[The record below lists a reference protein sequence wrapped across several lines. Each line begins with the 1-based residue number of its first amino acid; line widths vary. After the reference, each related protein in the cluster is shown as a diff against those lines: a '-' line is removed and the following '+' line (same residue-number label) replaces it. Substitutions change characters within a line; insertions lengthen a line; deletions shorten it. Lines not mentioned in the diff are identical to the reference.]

1 MIEPSPLDRYDL
13 GKRPAFLGG
22 SVAETPDV
30 LRVRALPP
38 RPDMSPEQAEALSRI
53 LCPRG
58 TGSLRLHQAAALRE
72 LYEVGGLVAPLRVG
86 GGKCWGAGTRLLR
99 YDGSAVAVEDVRVGD
114 TLMGP
119 DSKPRTVTATTAG
132 HAPMYRI
139 IPVKGDPWT
148 CNGPHVLTVVDSVSG
163 VVTDVP
169 LDEYLTWSKKRQAEA
184 KLFQPEQIDFAPRR
198 EPALDPYVLGVWLGD
213 GTKAMRCFTV
223 TKPDREIGDALG
235 AEARRWGLNL
245 REFNPPGK
253 CTHWRI
259 TNRKGAPNPILHHL
273 RDLMRPGVRI
283 PDDYRL
289 GSAAVRRQVLAGL
302 LDTDGYLNK
311 SGYEIVQVNTAIA
324 DDIAFVA
331 RSLGFRVTERDK
343 YVGGVAYR
351 RLFVSGDVSQL
362 PLRIPRK
369 QAPPRRQKKNP
380 LRTGF
385 RVEPAGEGAYFG
397 FSLHGP
403 DRRCLLADFTVTHNS
418 LICLLAKVVTGSQ
431 RCVLVTK
438 APCIDEMTREFSAMH
453 RAGWDVRLP
462 HMISYAKLGRQ
473 SAEHELVRLAPD
485 LLIFDEAHKLS
496 NLRSAASVRRV
507 ARAIHLLRPR
517 VAMLSG
523 SMLGDELMRYWHMLV
538 WALGANA
545 PVPLTHGEAKQWAQ
559 ALDGDTGGLA
569 RVELGAL
576 RSLGDFHEHMRSRRG
591 IVPTLGGD
599 CPAEI
604 VLRRWEPALPDALEQ
619 MITEVEATGTRPDGE
634 LLEDTEKADCVLQLS
649 QGFWYRWD
657 PSPPDAWLEPRRAW
671 HRYVR
676 SVVEAHVDGFDSPL
690 AVVRGLDRPC
700 SGGQVVR
707 GRDVLPQYQALVQQC
722 EASDPY
728 FEPPEDWLGPEYE
741 RVMPVEPYR
750 GAEPPDADIGRQL
763 LASWRAVR
771 DTYEPTVVPEW
782 VDDAPLRAAVAHA
795 LAGDPCLVWTRHRAA
810 GHRMQQLGLPYFGGG
825 TDPHTAVGRS
835 IALSTSAHG
844 TGKNLQAWARNLVLT
859 LPANAITAEQLMGR
873 THRPGQTSLKVSFDI
888 AACTRYQQDV
898 LDRVQRQAKADGH
911 AAGIEYKITKGRW
924 RS

>member
-1 MIEPSPLDRYDL
+1 
-13 GKRPAFLGG
+13 
-22 SVAETPDV
+22 
-30 LRVRALPP
+30 
-38 RPDMSPEQAEALSRI
+38 MSPEQAEALSRI

-58 TGSLRLHQAAALRE
+58 TGSLRLHQAVALRE

-86 GGKCWGAGTRLLR
+86 AGKCWGAGTRLLR
-99 YDGSAVAVEDVRVGD
+99 YDGRAVAVEDVRVGD
-114 TLMGP
+114 ALMGP

-169 LDEYLTWSKKRQAEA
+169 LEEYLTWSKKRQAEA
-184 KLFQPEQIDFAPRR
+184 KLFQPEHIDFAPRR
-198 EPALDPYVLGVWLGD
+198 EPTLDPYVLGVWLGD
-213 GTKAMRCFTV
+213 GTKDMRGFTV

-302 LDTDGYLNK
+302 LDTDGCLDK
-311 SGYEIVQVNTAIA
+311 SGYEIVQVNRAIA

-351 RLFVSGDVSQL
+351 RLFVSGDVAQL

-397 FSLHGP
+397 FSLSGP

-418 LICLLAKVVTGSQ
+418 LICLLSKVVTGSQ
-431 RCVLVTK
+431 RCVLVTT
-438 APCIDEMTREFSAMH
+438 APLIDEMTREFSAMH

-485 LLIFDEAHKLS
+485 LLIFDEAHKLK
-496 NLRSAASVRRV
+496 NLKSASSVRRV

-576 RSLGDFHEHMRSRRG
+576 RSLGDFHEYMRSRRG

-604 VLRRWEPALPDALEQ
+604 VLRRWEPALPEALAD

-634 LLEDTEKADCVLQLS
+634 RLEDTEKADCVLQLS

-657 PSPPDAWLEPRRAW
+657 PSPPDEWLEPRRAW

-690 AVVRGLDRPC
+690 AVTNGLD
-700 SGGQVVR
+700 SV
-707 GRDVLPQYQALVQQC
+707 
-722 EASDPY
+722 
-728 FEPPEDWLGPEYE
+728 
-741 RVMPVEPYR
+741 
-750 GAEPPDADIGRQL
+750 GAPEPPDAHIGRQL

-795 LAGDPCLVWTRHRAA
+795 RAGGPCLVWTRHRAA

-825 TDPHTAVGRS
+825 TDPHTATGRS

-844 TGKNLQAWARNLVLT
+844 TGKNLQAWHRNLVLT

-911 AAGIEYKITKGRW
+911 AAGIAYKITKGRW
-924 RS
+924 TR